1 MINLYKC
8 RKNTTQSLKNL
19 WKVLLLLEEGIK
31 EHRNPIIIEK
41 LTAGRPIST
50 NSHMELKDPPKK
62 IFSSSIKIIDIARI
76 LEILLESR
84 MKMKEGGLER
94 TMERSG
100 GKKRRGVSRKE

>member
-31 EHRNPIIIEK
+31 EYRKLIITEK
-41 LTAGRPIST
+41 LTAGRPISM
-50 NSHMELKDPPKK
+50 NSHMELKDPLKR

-84 MKMKEGGLER
+84 MNMKEGGLER
-94 TMERSG
+94 TMGRSG
-100 GKKRRGVSRKE
+100 GKKRRGVTKKE